1 MKPERPGTNGRSTC
15 ETNTVAT
22 SGPARASLPGER
34 FEHALR
40 THRQVVH
47 ARAERMRDRYGRVR
61 QTALERRLSLR
72 QAALLLSIRSVAAA
86 VMARGLLP

>member
-1 MKPERPGTNGRSTC
+1 
-15 ETNTVAT
+15 
-22 SGPARASLPGER
+22 
-34 FEHALR
+34 
-40 THRQVVH
+40 
-47 ARAERMRDRYGRVR
+47 MRDRYGRVR